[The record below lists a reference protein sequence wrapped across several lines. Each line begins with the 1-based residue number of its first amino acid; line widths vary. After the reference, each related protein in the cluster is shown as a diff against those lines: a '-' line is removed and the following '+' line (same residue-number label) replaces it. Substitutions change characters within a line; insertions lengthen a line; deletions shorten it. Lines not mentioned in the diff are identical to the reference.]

1 MSKYAP
7 TTGEVRR
14 RYAYARSGKPGHKNQ
29 GAVAEFDRWLAAHD
43 AEVAAKALEDAADQ
57 IDKDFQSLPS
67 WDESY
72 RDGTRTQEWET
83 GGTRMIVDTLDWLR
97 ARAAAIGTTNESE
110 DE

>member
-1 MSKYAP
+1 MSDYAP

-43 AEVAAKALEDAADQ
+43 AAIAHAAWSEGHTQALVNVAW
-57 IDKDFQSLPS
+57 P
-67 WDESY
+67 DERKSNPY
-72 RDGTRTQEWET
+72 
-83 GGTRMIVDTLDWLR
+83 
-97 ARAAAIGTTNESE
+97 TTNESE